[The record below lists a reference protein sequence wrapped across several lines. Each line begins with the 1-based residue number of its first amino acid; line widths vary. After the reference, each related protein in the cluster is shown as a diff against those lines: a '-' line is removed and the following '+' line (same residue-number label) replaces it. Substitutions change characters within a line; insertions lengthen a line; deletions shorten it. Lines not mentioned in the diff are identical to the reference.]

1 MVLSPTY
8 LSGHSVVSEATC
20 EVLSYYFLAESEKL
34 SEIAKQA
41 STSRL
46 HVGVQF
52 RCDCVEGLK

>member
-34 SEIAKQA
+34 SEIAK
-41 STSRL
+41 
-46 HVGVQF
+46 
-52 RCDCVEGLK
+52 